1 MAITTSNPVHDP
13 DGNYELLGVNL
24 AISPVWKQNEVGCSV
39 AMLVTPFRVREGMI
53 EQCNDKT
60 RSQLYENAFLACQ
73 LDPDLAQCV
82 GTIEAALQQF
92 ISVKGL

>member
-1 MAITTSNPVHDP
+1 
-13 DGNYELLGVNL
+13 
-24 AISPVWKQNEVGCSV
+24 
-39 AMLVTPFRVREGMI
+39 MI

-92 ISVKGL
+92 ICVKGL